1 MYDQII
7 VNESQLKELK
17 TLLDSKSSNVVLVPT
32 HKSYMDSILLGY
44 IHYHY
49 KLDYPFICGS
59 EAFFALALISIIIK
73 STNGFYFNA
82 KNMKNDLYK
91 SVIDSYLLALMKN
104 NCLIEVFMEQYR
116 SRNGKI
122 HRPSEVLFDEIVKV
136 YLQTRE
142 NIDRKDIKFVPITIN
157 YDRVHDGESFPLE
170 LLGESPQ
177 RDNFYKILQHFIA
190 INKPLGKVVIKYCEP
205 ISLQSFLENH
215 SRASGIPIN

>member
-1 MYDQII
+1 M
-7 VNESQLKELK
+7 
-17 TLLDSKSSNVVLVPT
+17 VLVPT

-49 KLDYPFICGS
+49 KLDYPFVCGS

-73 STNGFYFNA
+73 STNGFYFNSHA
-82 KNMKNDLYK
+82 MKNELYK
-91 SVIDSYLLALMKN
+91 AVIDSYIVSLMKH

-122 HRPSEVLFDEIVKV
+122 HRNSEVLFDEIVKV
-136 YLQTRE
+136 YLQTRL
-142 NIDRKDIKFVPITIN
+142 NIGGKDVKFVPITIN

-177 RDNFYKILQHFIA
+177 RDNMYKILQHFIA

-205 ISLQSFLENH
+205 VSLQNFLEKH
-215 SRASGIPIN
+215 SKITGVPIENYVSD